1 MKTLPATIFIG
12 DLFALITDIFYSF
25 VYLFDKLRF
34 DYVLPGIKQ
43 EIAMDHIKECLT
55 VILISMAVTLNS
67 CSSKSGGKG
76 QAKFK
81 SFASIENDLIELR
94 FNKNMYCK
102 VVFKNLSLNIDG
114 AGSMNSFPT
123 HFIKI
128 NDYVLKD
135 FTLIKDSVKMEN
147 IKTEFGSGRRLVL
160 DGIAKTSDSISIKKK
175 LVVELYDKY
184 PTTAIIYAEYKNL
197 SDKRI
202 ELQESVSD
210 YFRLDASLVNE
221 KDFHLFLGVAGRPS
235 VQLYK
240 PIPDKFNR
248 DNYIGRTEKFEK
260 VKRGYGGIPV
270 TDVWC
275 AKMGIGIGHIE
286 PVWQNLS
293 MPVKVDEDKK
303 TIISIRENPGMNLPE
318 PFMLEPNQEFKT
330 VKTFINLHTLDFYNT
345 AEIYG
350 QLMKDRNISF
360 KTDYV
365 KSDYAVSWCSWN
377 DFSTGGMASK
387 HDYMIKDAVLGR
399 VKELNPEFFQ
409 QIIFDAGWFNNQ
421 GDWLPNPDKQA
432 FPGGEKELISIIKS
446 IHDNG
451 FKVMLWI
458 SFLTAD
464 PWSEVA
470 KQHPD
475 WMITKPNG
483 DFSYDRW
490 SGYTMCPSLPEV
502 QEFHKMLA
510 RRLIEEYGA
519 DGFKVDGMYTCPP
532 CYNPKHHHKNP
543 NESSADFY
551 KVFEAFY
558 NEAKKIN
565 SEATVM
571 VCPCGSIDSYAILPY
586 VSQTIGADPEKLITV
601 RQMSKLYKAL
611 KGSSSPFISDDINI
625 DNDENLR
632 LPTAVGSGA
641 VPQFLYGSPPDTAKK
656 KFYDHWLKICHQ
668 EKLFNSD
675 YVNLYDMYYDKPETY
690 VFRKISDNKENWY
703 YSFFADTASFTGDIE
718 LRGLKPDINYKVVD
732 YNNDKILGNVSG
744 KKPVL
749 KTSFRDYL
757 FIKCIPE

>member
-1 MKTLPATIFIG
+1 MKNFSIIIINVIF
-12 DLFALITDIFYSF
+12 LS
-25 VYLFDKLRF
+25 
-34 DYVLPGIKQ
+34 
-43 EIAMDHIKECLT
+43 MT
-55 VILISMAVTLNS
+55 VSMNS
-67 CSSKSGGKG
+67 CLIKSGGKVD
-76 QAKFK
+76 AKFK
-81 SFASIENDLIELR
+81 SRVSIKNDQIELR
-94 FNKNMYCK
+94 FDKNMYCK
-102 VVFKNLSLNIDG
+102 VFFKNLSLNIV
-114 AGSMNSFPT
+114 GSVSGNTFPT

-128 NDYVLKD
+128 NDSVLKD
-135 FTLIKDSVKMEN
+135 FTLINDSVKQQN
-147 IKTEFGSGRRLVL
+147 INTEFGSGKRLIL
-160 DGIAKTSDSISIKKK
+160 NGNAETLSGITVRKK
-175 LVVELYDKY
+175 LMVELYDKY
-184 PTTAIIYAEYKNL
+184 PTTAIMYAEYQNL
-197 SDKRI
+197 SDIKI
-202 ELQESVSD
+202 ELQELVSD
-210 YFRLDASLVNE
+210 YFKLNASLVNE
-221 KDFHLFLGVAGRPS
+221 RDFHMFLGVAGRPS
-235 VQLYK
+235 MQLYT
-240 PIPDKFNR
+240 PIPDEFER
-248 DNYIGRTEKFEK
+248 DNYIGRSEKFEK
-260 VKRGYGGIPV
+260 VKAGFGGIPV
-270 TDVWC
+270 TDIWC

-293 MPVKVDEDKK
+293 MPVKVDEDKN

-318 PFMLEPNQEFKT
+318 PFMLEPHQKCKT

-350 QLMKDRNISF
+350 QLMHDQNISF

-377 DFSTGGMASK
+377 DFSSGGMASK
-387 HDYMIKDAVLGR
+387 HDYMIKNAVLGR
-399 VKELNPEFFQ
+399 VKELNPNFFQ

-421 GDWLPNPDKQA
+421 GDWLPNTDKPA
-432 FPGGEKELISIIKS
+432 FPGGVNELISTIKT
-446 IHDNG
+446 IHDDG

-483 DFSYDRW
+483 DFHYDRW

-502 QEFHKMLA
+502 QEFHMLMA
-510 RRLIEEYGA
+510 RRLIKMYGA

-558 NEAKKIN
+558 NEAKKVN

-571 VCPCGSIDSYAILPY
+571 VCPCGTIDSYAILPY
-586 VSQTIGADPEKLITV
+586 VSQTIGADPERMITV

-611 KGSSSPFISDDINI
+611 KGNSSPYISDDINYAG
-625 DNDENLR
+625 DENLR
-632 LPTAVGSGA
+632 LPTAIGVGA
-641 VPQFLYGSPPDTAKK
+641 VPQFLYGNPPDTTKK

-668 EKLFNSD
+668 EQIFNSE

-690 VFRKISDNKENWY
+690 VFKKLSGNKEIQY
-703 YSFFADTASFTGDIE
+703 YSFFADTATFKGEIE
-718 LRGLKPDINYKVVD
+718 LRGLKQDLNYKVVD
-732 YNNDKILGNVSG
+732 YDNDKILENVSG

-749 KTSFRDYL
+749 MTSFRDYL